1 MKTDAISP
9 IEAEIS
15 ESTISAVVIGLVLAV
30 VMGAAN
36 VYLGLYAGM
45 TVSASIPAAV
55 ISMAIMK
62 GIFRRGTILEN
73 NISQTLASTGETLAA
88 GAIFTIPAL
97 VLSGAWE
104 TFHYWETTL
113 IIMLGG
119 TLGVVFMV
127 PLRRALIVDR
137 PDLTYPEG
145 VACSKVLIAGHEGGA
160 GVKWIGFGLA
170 LGAVFKYLVSSL
182 GLVVTTVQGAVAAGR
197 SVLYAGTDMSLA
209 LVSVGYIVNFR
220 VAMQVFAG
228 GAMAWVVAI
237 PLLGGYTGEVTPVD
251 YAEALWREQVRYIGV
266 GCMLVGGIYSIWSVR
281 TGVLGAL
288 GTLRGVSGSASG
300 AAAVRT
306 ERDMSM
312 MSLAVLLM
320 VAVVA
325 TAALYDVL
333 IGSLGVAL
341 AATVIMVAAS
351 FIFAAVA
358 TYICG
363 LVGSSNS
370 PVSGMTI
377 CALLIAAGVLMVL
390 GVKGDS
396 AILATLGVAGVVCCA
411 TCAAGDMAQDLKTG
425 QLVGSTPA
433 AQQRMQVLS
442 VIVTA
447 FVFAPVMTLLHHH
460 YGIGDQL
467 RAPQATLFASLA
479 QGFFDEDGHL
489 PWSMVAIGAG
499 IGVAIIALDSA
510 LARAGSTFRAHI
522 MPIAV
527 GIYLPFSLSAP
538 IFIGGIIRA
547 LVSRT
552 SDDASDRGVLF
563 GSGMIAGEALMGI
576 GLAVVLTIS
585 EIYGLETITL
595 SGNAP
600 ISLALFALCI
610 SGFALAARRQK
621 R

>member
-1 MKTDAISP
+1 MKTHANSP
-9 IEAEIS
+9 IAVEIP
-15 ESTISAVVIGLVLAV
+15 ESTISAVVIGLVLAI

-97 VLSGAWE
+97 VLSGAWD

-170 LGAVFKYLVSSL
+170 LGTVFKYLVSSL
-182 GLVVTTVQGAVAAGR
+182 GLVMATVQGAVAAGR
-197 SVLYAGTDMSLA
+197 SVFYIGSDMSLA

-228 GAMAWVVAI
+228 GVIGWVIAI
-237 PLLGGYTGEVTPVD
+237 PLLGGYTGEGSPVE
-251 YAEALWREQVRYIGV
+251 YADALGKSQVRFLGV

-288 GTLRGVSGSASG
+288 AGLRGMSAAG
-300 AAAVRT
+300 GKAVART
-306 ERDMSM
+306 DRDMSM

-320 VAVVA
+320 IAVVA

-333 IGSLGVAL
+333 IGSLGVAI
-341 AATVIMVAAS
+341 AATLIMVAAS

-377 CALLIAAGVLMVL
+377 CALLMAAGVLMAL
-390 GVKGDS
+390 GVKGES

-425 QLVGSTPA
+425 QLVGSTPKR
-433 AQQRMQVLS
+433 QQQMQVAS
-442 VIVTA
+442 VVVTA
-447 FVFAPVMTLLHHH
+447 FIFAPVMTL
-460 YGIGDQL
+460 
-467 RAPQATLFASLA
+467 
-479 QGFFDEDGHL
+479 
-489 PWSMVAIGAG
+489 
-499 IGVAIIALDSA
+499 
-510 LARAGSTFRAHI
+510 
-522 MPIAV
+522 
-527 GIYLPFSLSAP
+527 
-538 IFIGGIIRA
+538 
-547 LVSRT
+547 
-552 SDDASDRGVLF
+552 
-563 GSGMIAGEALMGI
+563 
-576 GLAVVLTIS
+576 
-585 EIYGLETITL
+585 
-595 SGNAP
+595 
-600 ISLALFALCI
+600 
-610 SGFALAARRQK
+610 
-621 R
+621 